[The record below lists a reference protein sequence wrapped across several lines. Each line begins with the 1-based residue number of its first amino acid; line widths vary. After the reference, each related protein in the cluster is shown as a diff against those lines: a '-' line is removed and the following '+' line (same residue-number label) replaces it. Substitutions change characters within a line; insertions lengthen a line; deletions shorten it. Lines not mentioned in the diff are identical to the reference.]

1 MFFLRDDFDEEEPM
15 RWSPCEKMLE
25 SNDDTFHELHN
36 ETTSRGGTLLRS
48 LPIPVPTHKSKHQ
61 LQGYGENFEVRV
73 SQNED
78 HISNSIDM
86 FDSTFIPLEHSLKDS
101 PERKDSYKS
110 KKWGLTSF
118 VRRSLWRKS

>member
-1 MFFLRDDFDEEEPM
+1 MFFSRDEFDEEEPM

-25 SNDDTFHELHN
+25 SNDDAFELHS
-36 ETTSRGGTLLRS
+36 ETTSRGGTLVRS
-48 LPIPVPTHKSKHQ
+48 LPIPVPTHKFKNQSQ
-61 LQGYGENFEVRV
+61 GENSEVHL

-78 HISNSIDM
+78 NMTNSIDM
-86 FDSTFIPLEHSLKDS
+86 FDTTFVPLEHNVKDI

-110 KKWGLTSF
+110 KKWGLTNL